1 MRVTRYSRLLAGLA
15 ILYESGMYR
24 GDVVVSATT
33 PRMSCLNRLPCRW
46 GDWAYERKR
55 EAADVVE
62 ADAFVRWWSLC
73 TMFTL
78 WQQKASK
85 GREDK
90 QWTMCVARIH
100 LNCCIRS
107 IRVLELWRLAAVY
120 WR

>member
-1 MRVTRYSRLLAGLA
+1 
-15 ILYESGMYR
+15 
-24 GDVVVSATT
+24 
-33 PRMSCLNRLPCRW
+33 MSCLNRLPCRW